1 MSIDMKTQMSEAAK
15 QARAKYQR
23 QYVNGMSEDARQKAN
38 EYQRK
43 WRLKNQDKTKQ
54 YNVDYW
60 ERKAKEPESIESQII
75 SLHDKDKSLR
85 EIGQI
90 IGISHMKVKRI
101 LATLH
106 RVTDGS
112 F

>member
-1 MSIDMKTQMSEAAK
+1 MKTEMSNAAK

-23 QYVNGMSEDARQKAN
+23 QYVNGMSEAARQKAN

-43 WRLKNQDKTKQ
+43 WRLKNPEKLRQ

-60 ERKAKEPESIESQII
+60 ERKANEPETIETQVIN
-75 SLHDKDKSLR
+75 LHNQGKSLR
-85 EIGQI
+85 EIGLT

-101 LATLH
+101 LQNIT
-106 RVTDGS
+106 
-112 F
+112 